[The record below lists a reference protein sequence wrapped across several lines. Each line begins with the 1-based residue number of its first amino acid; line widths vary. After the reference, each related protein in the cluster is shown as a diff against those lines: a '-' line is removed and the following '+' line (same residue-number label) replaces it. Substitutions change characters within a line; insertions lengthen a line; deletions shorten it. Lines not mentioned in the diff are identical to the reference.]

1 MNALFELYLKNKKK
15 CILPSSTPDLIKN
28 KKYSININLS
38 RNYKKFGGIFDP
50 ASFGLYLDGFDKSNF
65 FKNTN
70 IDIEKFISKCAIDV
84 KKYKIY
90 FKKYNKKKIPYIF
103 NANKKIKLLT
113 LHIHSKR
120 LNKFLSK

>member
-1 MNALFELYLKNKKK
+1 MHALYSSVPSWYSLLKTVFLHFFLNWVSNSK
-15 CILPSSTPDLIKN
+15 
-28 KKYSININLS
+28 NINLS
-38 RNYKKFGGIFDP
+38 INYKKFGGIFDP
-50 ASFGLYLDGFDKSNF
+50 ASFGLYLDGFDKSIF
-65 FKNTN
+65 FKNTS

-90 FKKYNKKKIPYIF
+90 FKKYNKKKVPYIF
-103 NANKKIKLLT
+103 DANKRIKLLT